1 MAQLGSSQ
9 VYGELQVTKNITTNE
24 SLTIKST
31 QKTTTPF
38 SKAALK
44 VSAPTVVDSGGHT
57 TLALSTSP
65 VDNWG
70 ISLNAVRESTGGYPT
85 FKIKTHESSDVG
97 TDRLVIKNDGKVGV
111 GCSTPAAL
119 LHLVMPLDNAVPAF
133 SIGESGSTKRLSIYQ
148 ETSYAGNRFDSVNTD
163 LKFSTYTAGG
173 TGGNIIFYTHT
184 TASPTESIRINST
197 GDLLLAKGA
206 IELKEITAPTTIAT
220 DAGKLYATAI
230 GTTTSARLAFKDNIG
245 TVTTLPKIN
254 YSTSDP
260 SGGVDGDIWFKYTA

>member
-9 VYGELQVTKNITTNE
+9 IYGELQVTKNITTNE

-31 QKTTTPF
+31 QQTTTPF

-65 VDNWG
+65 VENYG
-70 ISLNAVRESTGGYPT
+70 ISLSAVREGVSDGAAT
-85 FKIKTHESSDVG
+85 FKIKTHYNSNVG
-97 TDRLVIKNDGKVGV
+97 TDRLVIKNDGKVGI
-111 GCSTPAAL
+111 GCSAPAAL

-148 ETSYAGNRFDSVNTD
+148 ETSYAGNKFDSVNID

-197 GDLLLAKGA
+197 GDLLLAKGF
-206 IELKEITAPTTIAT
+206 IQLKEISEPAAGAADTAR
-220 DAGKLYATAI
+220 LYAVDVSGVTK
-230 GTTTSARLAFKDNIG
+230 LAFKDSSGNI
-245 TVTTLPKIN
+245 TVMGEG
-254 YSTSDP
+254 SSDF
-260 SGGVDGDIWFKYTA
+260 GAL